1 MLVHIPNYKNITT
14 SPWQASAK
22 GDDQKVQSHLFVYT
36 LTAAQKREQALKS
49 SDAAPGA
56 VSKGQCEQ
64 EVTPKS
70 KMRLSRDL
78 WGSSN
83 QIHQGPASPE
93 RIEEEAGQ
101 GVLTPQ
107 PEQASWGRGIDGGK
121 VQSTPHIRET
131 FYCLFLMLWSW
142 FQTNCLWI
150 LKLFLQAFIQQ
161 HQTLYSQTAAVCIR
175 VSFGHVCQHKRHE

>member
-1 MLVHIPNYKNITT
+1 MT
-14 SPWQASAK
+14 SFCKRRRPK
-22 GDDQKVQSHLFVYT
+22 GADALICIYTDWRTKEGPSSKEQWCCTRSRLQGPMWTGSH
-36 LTAAQKREQALKS
+36 
-49 SDAAPGA
+49 
-56 VSKGQCEQ
+56 SK
-64 EVTPKS
+64 K
-70 KMRLSRDL
+70 KMHLSRDL

-121 VQSTPHIRET
+121 VQSTPHITET
-131 FYCLFLMLWSW
+131 FYCSFLMLWSW

-175 VSFGHVCQHKRHE
+175 VSFGHVCQYKRHK